1 MRIRDL
7 LPISYKAL
15 FVNRSRTLLTML
27 GIIIGIASVIL
38 MVSVGQ
44 AAQNYLLNQVAS
56 FGSDLVTVANGK
68 GSDTSGGPPSQII
81 KQTLTP
87 RDYEKLKTAS
97 WPAAV
102 AVAVIGNDLASYGGT
117 DTLVAVSGVAPSQ
130 LTVYNE
136 AIASGSYFTDEDI
149 DSHARTVVL
158 GSKLASKLFGEEEPI
173 GKTVKI
179 SKQPF
184 RVIGVLVPVGTK
196 YFTDVDSSVNMPF
209 TTMLDLYNRQHL
221 DYLAVKAGKVKPEDA
236 KELIRIALR
245 ETHNINN
252 PTEDLS
258 KDDFFV
264 STQADAQS
272 SVATIGTILQILLSS
287 VASISLVV
295 AGVGIMNIMYVTVTE
310 RTREIGL
317 RKAIGAKSRDVLG
330 QFLMEAVL
338 LTAIAGL
345 IGIVCGLTFSWLAI
359 TLISHFQDGWSF
371 TFPWS
376 GVIASFVVSSA
387 IGIIFGYFPAK
398 RAAQLNSIEALR
410 YE

>member
-44 AAQNYLLNQVAS
+44 SAQNYLLNQVAS
-56 FGSDLVTVANGK
+56 FGSDMVTVANGK

-81 KQTLTP
+81 KQTLTTK
-87 RDYEKLKTAS
+87 DYLTLKNAS

-102 AVAVIGNDLASYGGT
+102 AAAVIGNDLVSYGGT
-117 DTLVAVSGVAPSQ
+117 DTLTSISGVAPSQ
-130 LTVYNE
+130 LVVYNE
-136 AIASGSYFTDEDI
+136 AVAHGTYFTDEDVN
-149 DSHARTVVL
+149 SHARVVVL
-158 GSKLASKLFGEEEPI
+158 GSKIADQLFGEEEPL

-184 RVIGVLVPVGTK
+184 KVIGVLIPVGTK
-196 YFTDVDSSVNMPF
+196 YFTDVDASVNMPF
-209 TTMLDLYNRQHL
+209 TTMLDLYHRQHL
-221 DYLAVKAGKVKPEDA
+221 DYLAIRAGKITPEDA
-236 KELIRIALR
+236 KNLIRIALR
-245 ETHNINN
+245 ANHNINN
-252 PTEDLS
+252 PTDDLS

-272 SVATIGTILQILLSS
+272 SVAVIGTILQILLSS

-317 RKAIGAKSRDVLG
+317 RKAIGAHSSDVLG
-330 QFLMEAVL
+330 QFLTEAVL

-345 IGIVCGLTFSWLAI
+345 IGILFGLGSAWLAI
-359 TLISHFQDGWSF
+359 KIISSFQSGW
-371 TFPWS
+371 TFIMPWN

-387 IGIIFGYFPAK
+387 IGIIFGYFPAR